1 MKPESSD
8 KLTALFGRRLDP
20 RVFFGA
26 CALAL
31 PFIVLGG
38 FSPET
43 LAKLSNAALAY
54 LTGNWSWLYL
64 ISCSLFVLV
73 CFLIAISPLGSIR
86 LGRDDETPEFGFFS
100 WFAMLFSAGMGI
112 GLVFWSVAEPMY
124 HFMTPPVGE
133 PGTREAARRAF
144 EIFFFHWGVHA
155 WGTYVVV
162 GLPLAY
168 FAFRKRAPATVSV
181 CLKPLL
187 GDRLMEG
194 PLGSLVNVLAIWA
207 TIMGVVTSLGLGA
220 LQINSGLSHVT
231 GLPAGAG
238 AAAVIIAIITCLFVL
253 SAVTGV
259 NRGIKLLSQ
268 LNVWLMLTLLAFFF
282 VFGPFGFILRTFAR
296 ALLDY
301 AMHLLPM
308 AGSLVLFD
316 NTGWTE
322 SWTVFYWA
330 WWVAWA
336 PFVGAFIARIS
347 RGRTV
352 REFILVVMIAPAL
365 FSYIFSTALGGTGM
379 FLDMVR
385 QLPVGEAV
393 KESVEVALFVTLGHL
408 PLYKATAVLT
418 MLLIASF
425 FITSAD
431 SATYVIS
438 RFSTGGAP
446 LGEAGSRARL
456 VVFWGVVLGGLAV
469 VLIYSGGL
477 KALQTASIVGA
488 FPFLFVMFL
497 LLAAVIKDM
506 LAEKG
511 RMRSQNAA
519 ADMADTKRLD
529 ISSRSD

>member
-1 MKPESSD
+1 MKPKQCD
-8 KLTALFGRRLDP
+8 NLTALFGQRLDRP
-20 RVFFGA
+20 VFFGA

-38 FSPET
+38 LSPEA
-43 LAKLSNAALAY
+43 LANLSNTALGY

-64 ISCSLFVLV
+64 ISCSLFVFV
-73 CFLIAISPLGSIR
+73 CLLIAISPLGSIR
-86 LGRDDETPEFGFFS
+86 LGRDDESPEFGFFS

-124 HFMTPPVGE
+124 HFMAPPAGE
-133 PGTREAARRAF
+133 PGSREAARRAF

-168 FAFRKRAPATVSV
+168 FAFRKGAPATVSA

-187 GDRLMEG
+187 GSRRADG

-220 LQINSGLSHVT
+220 LQINSGMSHVT
-231 GLPAGAG
+231 GFPVGAG
-238 AAAVIIAIITCLFVL
+238 SAAVIIAIITCLFMI

-259 NRGIKLLSQ
+259 NKGIKLLSQ
-268 LNVWLMLTLLAFFF
+268 LNVWLMLALLAFFF
-282 VFGPFGFILRTFAR
+282 VFGPFGFILSTFAR

-301 AMHLLPM
+301 AIHLLPM

-316 NTGWTE
+316 NSGWTE

-352 REFILVVMIAPAL
+352 REFILVVMITPAL
-365 FSYIFSTALGGTGM
+365 FSYIFSTALGGTGL

-385 QLPVGEAV
+385 QLPIGEAV
-393 KESVEVALFVTLGHL
+393 KESAEVALFETLGYL
-408 PLYKATAVLT
+408 PFYTATAVLT
-418 MLLIASF
+418 MLLIGSF

-446 LGEAGSRARL
+446 LGEPRSRARL

-488 FPFLFVMFL
+488 FPFLFVMYL

-511 RMRSQNAA
+511 RMRSQGTGIGAEK
-519 ADMADTKRLD
+519 TKRLD
-529 ISSRSD
+529 ISSQSD